1 MAKTPKLVRGKKSLP
16 TTATSAGKHDVIV
29 EMTDTAPMTRRE
41 GREENGST
49 DSFVREEE
57 EREGGEGEGARAMS
71 SAPKFCLD
79 IWLGLPQ
86 QQEINVGV
94 LLQMESSCRHK
105 RFYEQLPGKMRK
117 VVSPLFFRWNEGGGI
132 RWRIK

>member
-1 MAKTPKLVRGKKSLP
+1 MTSEKRRKRG
-16 TTATSAGKHDVIV
+16 
-29 EMTDTAPMTRRE
+29 
-41 GREENGST
+41 EENGST

-57 EREGGEGEGARAMS
+57 EREGGEEEGARAMC
-71 SAPKFCLD
+71 SAPKFCSD

-105 RFYEQLPGKMRK
+105 RFYEQLPGKIRK
-117 VVSPLFFRWNEGGGI
+117 VVTVVSPLFFRWNEGGGI

>member
-1 MAKTPKLVRGKKSLP
+1 MQTRG
-16 TTATSAGKHDVIV
+16 
-29 EMTDTAPMTRRE
+29 
-41 GREENGST
+41 GRGSKN
-49 DSFVREEE
+49 
-57 EREGGEGEGARAMS
+57 
-71 SAPKFCLD
+71 PKFLRTYLMEAPSD